1 MSSFIQEIK
10 IATDNS
16 LDVIMKNGRAYRY
29 YGIDPNMLAE
39 IISYY
44 TAIVVEG
51 GSIGRFYNEYIK
63 GMYQSKE
70 LEATPVASAP
80 NLKEL
85 FTHLQKGH
93 AILVGNKEELDELL
107 KVIAEHYK
115 VKINYQGLL
124 KDYHKIVSDK
134 CISFKKGELVL
145 IPLEQAGYD
154 NFYAYADIERI
165 ETQVV
170 VVNEIDRKDTY
181 FYDITLSG
189 LEDETQWSE
198 NDFKGAGKASEGGN
212 KEAKQ
217 NGSDEKEMAL
227 QALNLLQTII
237 KENEISDTDI
247 LINTVRDYIKK

>member
-51 GSIGRFYNEYIK
+51 GSIGRFYNDYIK

-70 LEATPVASAP
+70 LETTPVASAP

-134 CISFKKGELVL
+134 CISFKKRRTSSYSFR
-145 IPLEQAGYD
+145 AG
-154 NFYAYADIERI
+154 R
-165 ETQVV
+165 
-170 VVNEIDRKDTY
+170 
-181 FYDITLSG
+181 L
-189 LEDETQWSE
+189 
-198 NDFKGAGKASEGGN
+198 
-212 KEAKQ
+212 
-217 NGSDEKEMAL
+217 
-227 QALNLLQTII
+227 
-237 KENEISDTDI
+237 
-247 LINTVRDYIKK
+247 